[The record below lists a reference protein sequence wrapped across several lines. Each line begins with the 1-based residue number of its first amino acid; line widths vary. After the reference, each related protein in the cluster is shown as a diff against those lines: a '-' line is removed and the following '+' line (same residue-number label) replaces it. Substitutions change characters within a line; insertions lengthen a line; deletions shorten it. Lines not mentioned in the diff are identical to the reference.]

1 MKRIL
6 KRCAA
11 QVLVLV
17 YYVTGVAYRTG
28 SNGLG
33 MIQNLKEWADK

>member
-1 MKRIL
+1 MKRFL

-17 YYVTGVAYRTG
+17 YYVTGAAYRTG
-28 SNGLG
+28 NNGVSMVQTLR
-33 MIQNLKEWADK
+33 EWADN

>member
-1 MKRIL
+1 MKRLL

-17 YYVTGVAYRTG
+17 YYATAQLTARET
-28 SNGLG
+28 
-33 MIQNLKEWADK
+33 MD